1 MNIER
6 HTRLQQQSLA
16 LLPTATEIAS
26 INAAL
31 NAALL
36 PTATEI
42 ASINAAVNASLL
54 PTVTKIASIN
64 AAVNA
69 SLLPTVTKIASINAA
84 VNASL
89 LPTATEIASI
99 NAALA
104 RAVEPYW
111 AVIASV
117 SAWEASLTARMAA
130 LGNPWALQDRLDQ
143 SMRGFARLSRLSDA
157 VHTSRPYSE
166 PVGELVANE
175 LGVGVEA
182 DLYDDTPIERDEN
195 AVKAGF
201 NPELIAFPTA
211 AYSEVVL
218 AAGFK
223 FRFTPAPVPQA
234 VESPDP
240 GAVFDPMHGAVLTTV
255 EQRLRHI
262 VEERLSG
269 LVGPNWFKRR
279 VSEAVRNRCLDR
291 QEQERQAC
299 PRRPVFDPIQYADF
313 MDLADIIGRSDN
325 WREGFKSIFQNRED
339 FLVSLKR
346 LHPIRK
352 AIAHSRPLGKSDVL
366 ILVNE
371 AARIFSALE
380 IRVLS

>member
-16 LLPTATEIAS
+16 LLPTATKIAS
-26 INAAL
+26 INAKLNAALLPMATKIASINAEL

-36 PTATEI
+36 PTAT
-42 ASINAAVNASLL
+42 
-54 PTVTKIASIN
+54 KIASIN
-64 AAVNA
+64 A
-69 SLLPTVTKIASINAA
+69 
-84 VNASL
+84 
-89 LPTATEIASI
+89 E
-99 NAALA
+99 LA

-117 SAWEASLTARMAA
+117 SAWEVSLTARMAA

-211 AYSEVVL
+211 VYSEVVL

-223 FRFTPAPVPQA
+223 FHFTPAPVPQA

-240 GAVFDPMHGAVLTTV
+240 GAVFDPMHGAVLIGI

-262 VEERLSG
+262 VTERLSG
-269 LVGPNWFKRR
+269 LDGRNWFKHR

-366 ILVNE
+366 ILLNE
-371 AARIFSALE
+371 TARIFSALK

>member
-1 MNIER
+1 MSR
-6 HTRLQQQSLA
+6 RTLQA
-16 LLPTATEIAS
+16 TATKIAS
-26 INAAL
+26 INAEL

-36 PTATEI
+36 PTATKI
-42 ASINAAVNASLL
+42 ASINAELNAALL
-54 PTVTKIASIN
+54 PTATKIASIN
-64 AAVNA
+64 AG
-69 SLLPTVTKIASINAA
+69 
-84 VNASL
+84 
-89 LPTATEIASI
+89 
-99 NAALA
+99 LA

-130 LGNPWALQDRLDQ
+130 LGNPWALQDRLDL

-218 AAGFK
+218 AVGFK
-223 FRFTPAPVPQA
+223 FHFTPMPLPPT
-234 VESPDP
+234 VESAVP
-240 GAVFDPMHGAVLTTV
+240 GAVFDSMHGRVLTEL

-262 VEERLSG
+262 VEHRLSG
-269 LVGPNWFKRR
+269 LVGPNWIKHR
-279 VSEAVRNRCLDR
+279 VAEAVRKRWL
-291 QEQERQAC
+291 ERQGKD
-299 PRRPVFDPIQYADF
+299 RDDGRPAFPPIQYADF
-313 MDLADIIGRSDN
+313 MDLADIISQSDN
-325 WREGFKSIFQNRED
+325 WREAFKSIFQNKED
-339 FLVSLKR
+339 FLVSLRR

-366 ILVNE
+366 TLVNE
-371 AARIFSALE
+371 ATRIFSALK

>member
-1 MNIER
+1 MRINR
-6 HTRLQQQSLA
+6 HTLQLLERLENSPFMQQTRLLERLDRLENSPLMQQTRLLERLDRLENSPLMQQTRLLERLENSPLMQLNSA
-16 LLPTATEIAS
+16 FLPTATRIAS
-26 INAAL
+26 L
-31 NAALL
+31 NA
-36 PTATEI
+36 E
-42 ASINAAVNASLL
+42 
-54 PTVTKIASIN
+54 
-64 AAVNA
+64 
-69 SLLPTVTKIASINAA
+69 
-84 VNASL
+84 
-89 LPTATEIASI
+89 
-99 NAALA
+99 LA

-240 GAVFDPMHGAVLTTV
+240 GAVFDPMHGAALTTV

-371 AARIFSALE
+371 TARIFSALK